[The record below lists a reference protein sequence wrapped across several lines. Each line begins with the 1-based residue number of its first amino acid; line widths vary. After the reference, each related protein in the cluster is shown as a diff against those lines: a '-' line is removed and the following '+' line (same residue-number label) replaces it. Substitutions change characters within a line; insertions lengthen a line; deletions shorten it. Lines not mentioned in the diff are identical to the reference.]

1 MRPAT
6 LLSAVLLSAPSLVK
20 ASKFIGYT
28 CYGCNCNGFESFG
41 DDKFE
46 TCVDLSQGA
55 ASWGVSATPL
65 DGVFCTLFAGSGCT
79 GSSQNVGHHNGQSW
93 GCTNSNIGWV
103 QSVKC
108 WPN

>member
-1 MRPAT
+1 MHLST
-6 LLSAVLLSAPSLVK
+6 LLPAMLLSAPTLVK
-20 ASKFIGYT
+20 ASEFIGYT
-28 CYGCNCNGFESFG
+28 CYGCNCNGFQSFN

-46 TCVDLSQGA
+46 NCVDLLQGA

-65 DGVFCTLFAGSGCT
+65 DGVFCTLYSGKGCSGSE
-79 GSSQNVGHHNGQSW
+79 QNVGHHNGQSW